1 MRLRGARM
9 KNPPVSY
16 DRRSVAQAGIIG
28 AQIGRGLVNNRRKL
42 LVALGAGGLAAPL
55 ISFAQQKGK
64 VWRIG
69 FLGAASASG
78 ISRRMDAFRAGL
90 RDLGYVEGKNL
101 VIEYRWAEEKYDRL
115 PELAAELVRLKVEVI
130 VTPGNPGIIAAKN
143 ATTTIPIVMA
153 VSGDPVATGF
163 VASLARPGGNITGM
177 AGFGPEGSA
186 KRLELL
192 KDAFPRTRQVAVLLN
207 PDNPGNIRLAF
218 PAMEATAKSLKLEL
232 QPFGVRGPVEID
244 SAFAAMAKRRVDA
257 VVSTDDGLFIANAG
271 AIANLAAKL
280 RLPSV
285 GTSEF
290 AEAGGLMAYGANR
303 VEMFRRAAYFV
314 DRIFKGAKPADLP
327 VEQATRFETVLNQKT
342 AKALGLQFPQAVLA
356 RADRVI
362 E

>member
-1 MRLRGARM
+1 VTSRRLF
-9 KNPPVSY
+9 VTTLCL
-16 DRRSVAQAGIIG
+16 SV
-28 AQIGRGLVNNRRKL
+28 
-42 LVALGAGGLAAPL
+42 LAAPL
-55 ISFAQQKGK
+55 SSFAQQKGK

-69 FLGAASASG
+69 FLGSATASG
-78 ISRRMDAFRAGL
+78 TAPRVDALRAGL

-101 VIEYRWAEEKYDRL
+101 VIEFRSAEEKYERL
-115 PELAAELVRLKVEVI
+115 SDLAAELVRLKVDII
-130 VTPGNPGIIAAKN
+130 VTAGTAGILAAKS

-153 VSGDPVATGF
+153 QSADPVALGL
-163 VASLARPGGNITGM
+163 VASLARPGGNVTGM
-177 AGFGPEGSA
+177 ASFGPEVTA

-207 PDNPGNIRLAF
+207 PDNRGNIKLAF

-232 QPFGVRGPVEID
+232 QQFGVRGSGEFE

-257 VVSTDDGLFIANAG
+257 VVSTDDGVLVANAG
-271 AIANLAAKL
+271 VIANLATKI

-285 GTSEF
+285 GSIEL

-303 VEMFRRAAYFV
+303 RDLFRRSAYFV
-314 DRIFKGAKPADLP
+314 DRILKGAKPADLP
-327 VEQATRFETVLNQKT
+327 VEQATRFETVLNLKT
-342 AKALGLQFPQAVLA
+342 AKALGLQFPPAVLA

>member
-1 MRLRGARM
+1 M
-9 KNPPVSY
+9 
-16 DRRSVAQAGIIG
+16 
-28 AQIGRGLVNNRRKL
+28 NNRRKL
-42 LVALGAGGLAAPL
+42 LVALGAGALAAPL
-55 ISFAQQKGK
+55 TSFAQQKGK
-64 VWRIG
+64 IWRIG
-69 FLGAASASG
+69 FLGTASASG
-78 ISRRMDAFRAGL
+78 FARRVDALRAGL

-101 VIEYRWAEEKYDRL
+101 AIEYRWAEEKYDRL
-115 PELAAELVRLKVEVI
+115 PELAAELVRLKVDVI
-130 VTPGNPGIIAAKN
+130 VTHGVPTRAAKA

-153 VSGDPVATGF
+153 TSADPVAIGL
-163 VASLARPGGNITGM
+163 VASLARPGGNVTGM

-192 KDAFPRTRQVAVLLN
+192 KDALPRTRQVAVLLN
-207 PDNPGNIRLAF
+207 PDNPGNIRLAL

-232 QPFGVRGPVEID
+232 QPFPVRGSGEFE

-257 VVSTDDGLFIANAG
+257 VVTTEDGVFIVNAG
-271 AIANLAAKL
+271 AIANLAAKT

-285 GTSEF
+285 GFIEF
-290 AEAGGLMAYGANR
+290 SEAGGLMAYGANR
-303 VEMFRRAAYFV
+303 RELWRRAAYFV
-314 DRIFKGAKPADLP
+314 DRILKGAKPADLP